1 LCDVVYVNI
10 NPVTYFVKVY
20 LCEVRMLNKHIL
32 LGGEALRRIWGCGYS
47 PPALRVINQNKV
59 VTGSNDSPR
68 DK

>member
-1 LCDVVYVNI
+1 
-10 NPVTYFVKVY
+10 
-20 LCEVRMLNKHIL
+20 MLNKHIL